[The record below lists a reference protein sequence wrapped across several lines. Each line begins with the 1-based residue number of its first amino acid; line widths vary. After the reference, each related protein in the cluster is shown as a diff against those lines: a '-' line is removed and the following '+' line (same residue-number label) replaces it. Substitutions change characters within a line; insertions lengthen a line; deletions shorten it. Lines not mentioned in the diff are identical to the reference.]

1 MSTVK
6 KTTTQDKV
14 VEVKEQN
21 SQAVIY
27 SDKNLYFDG
36 YGHVDKGFN
45 IINTEFLDI
54 YLQHKSVREASALEL
69 AKHYGVK

>member
-1 MSTVK
+1 MSTAK
-6 KTTTQDKV
+6 KTTQEKI

-27 SDKNLYFDG
+27 SDKNLYFDT
-36 YGHVDKGFN
+36 YGHIDQGYN
-45 IINTEFLDI
+45 IVKTEFIDI

-69 AKHYGVK
+69 AKHYGIK

>member
-1 MSTVK
+1 MSTAK
-6 KTTTQDKV
+6 KTTQEKI

-27 SDKNLYFDG
+27 SDKNLYFDA
-36 YGHVDKGFN
+36 YGHIDKGYN
-45 IINTEFLDI
+45 IVKTEFIDI

-69 AKHYGVK
+69 AKHYGIK

>member
-6 KTTTQDKV
+6 KTTEEKI

-21 SQAVIY
+21 SQAVIH
-27 SDKNLYFDG
+27 SDKNLYFDT
-36 YGHVDKGFN
+36 YGHIDRGYN
-45 IINTEFLDI
+45 IVKTEFIDI

-69 AKHYGVK
+69 AKHYGIK

>member
-1 MSTVK
+1 MSTAK
-6 KTTTQDKV
+6 KTTQEKI

-27 SDKNLYFDG
+27 SDKNLYFDT
-36 YGHVDKGFN
+36 YGHIDRGYN
-45 IINTEFLDI
+45 IVKIEFLDI

-69 AKHYGVK
+69 AKHYGIK

>member
-6 KTTTQDKV
+6 KTIPEKIA
-14 VEVKEQN
+14 EVKEQD

-27 SDKNLYFDG
+27 SDKNLYFDT
-36 YGHVDKGFN
+36 YGHIDTGYN
-45 IINTEFLDI
+45 IVKTEFLDI

-69 AKHYGVK
+69 AKHYGIK

>member
-1 MSTVK
+1 MSTAK
-6 KTTTQDKV
+6 KTTQEKI

-27 SDKNLYFDG
+27 SDKNLYFDT
-36 YGHVDKGFN
+36 YGHIDKGYN
-45 IINTEFLDI
+45 IVKTEFIDI

-69 AKHYGVK
+69 AKHYGIK

>member
-6 KTTTQDKV
+6 KTTPEKV

-21 SQAVIY
+21 SQAVIH
-27 SDKNLYFDG
+27 SDKNLYFDT
-36 YGHVDKGFN
+36 YGHIDKGYN
-45 IINTEFLDI
+45 IVKTEFVDI

-69 AKHYGVK
+69 AKHYGIK

>member
-6 KTTTQDKV
+6 KTTPEKV

-27 SDKNLYFDG
+27 SDKNLYFDT
-36 YGHVDKGFN
+36 YGHIDRGYN
-45 IINTEFLDI
+45 IVKTEFLAI

-69 AKHYGVK
+69 AKHYGIK

>member
-6 KTTTQDKV
+6 KTAEEKI

-21 SQAVIY
+21 SQAVIH
-27 SDKNLYFDG
+27 SDKNLYFDT
-36 YGHVDKGFN
+36 YGHIDKGYN
-45 IINTEFLDI
+45 IVKTEFVDI

-69 AKHYGVK
+69 AKHYGIK

>member
-6 KTTTQDKV
+6 KTTEEKI

-21 SQAVIY
+21 SQAVIH
-27 SDKNLYFDG
+27 SDKNLYFDT
-36 YGHVDKGFN
+36 YGHIDKGYN
-45 IINTEFLDI
+45 IVKTEFVDI

-69 AKHYGVK
+69 AKHYGIK

>member
-6 KTTTQDKV
+6 KTTPEKV

-27 SDKNLYFDG
+27 SDKNLYFDT
-36 YGHVDKGFN
+36 YGHIDKGYN
-45 IINTEFLDI
+45 IVKTEFVDI

-69 AKHYGVK
+69 AKHYGIK

>member
-1 MSTVK
+1 MSTAK
-6 KTTTQDKV
+6 KTTEEKI

-27 SDKNLYFDG
+27 SDKNLYFDT
-36 YGHVDKGFN
+36 YGHIDQGYN
-45 IINTEFLDI
+45 IVKTEFLDI

-69 AKHYGVK
+69 AKHYGIK

>member
-6 KTTTQDKV
+6 KTTEEKI

-27 SDKNLYFDG
+27 SDKNLYFDT
-36 YGHVDKGFN
+36 YGHIDKGYN
-45 IINTEFLDI
+45 IVKTEFVDI

-69 AKHYGVK
+69 AKHYGIK

>member
-6 KTTTQDKV
+6 KTTPEKI
-14 VEVKEQN
+14 VEVKEQD

-27 SDKNLYFDG
+27 SDKNLYFDT
-36 YGHVDKGFN
+36 YGHIDRGYN
-45 IINTEFLDI
+45 IVKTEFVDI

>member
-6 KTTTQDKV
+6 KTTQEKI

-27 SDKNLYFDG
+27 SDKNLYFDT
-36 YGHVDKGFN
+36 YGHIDKGYN
-45 IINTEFLDI
+45 IVKTEFIDI

-69 AKHYGVK
+69 AKHYGIK

>member
-6 KTTTQDKV
+6 KTTPEKV

-27 SDKNLYFDG
+27 SDKNLYFDT
-36 YGHVDKGFN
+36 YGHIDRGYN
-45 IINTEFLDI
+45 IVKTEFIDI

-69 AKHYGVK
+69 AKHYGIK

>member
-1 MSTVK
+1 MSTAK
-6 KTTTQDKV
+6 KTTQEKI

-27 SDKNLYFDG
+27 SDKNLYFDT
-36 YGHVDKGFN
+36 YGHIDRGYN
-45 IINTEFLDI
+45 IVKTEFIDI

-69 AKHYGVK
+69 AKHYGIK

>member
-6 KTTTQDKV
+6 KTTPEKV

-27 SDKNLYFDG
+27 SDKNLYFDT
-36 YGHVDKGFN
+36 YGHIDRGYN
-45 IINTEFLDI
+45 IVKTEFLDI

>member
-6 KTTTQDKV
+6 KTTTQEKV
-14 VEVKEQN
+14 VEVKEKN

-45 IINTEFLDI
+45 IIRTEFIDV

-69 AKHYGVK
+69 AKHYGIK

>member
-6 KTTTQDKV
+6 KTTTQEKV

-27 SDKNLYFDG
+27 SDKNLYFDK
-36 YGHVDKGFN
+36 YGHIDQGYN
-45 IINTEFLDI
+45 IVKTDFIDI

-69 AKHYGVK
+69 AKHYGIK

>member
-6 KTTTQDKV
+6 KTTQEKI

-27 SDKNLYFDG
+27 SDKNLYFDT
-36 YGHVDKGFN
+36 YGHIDRGYN
-45 IINTEFLDI
+45 IVKTEFIDI

-69 AKHYGVK
+69 AKHYGIK

>member
-6 KTTTQDKV
+6 KTTQEKI

-27 SDKNLYFDG
+27 SDKNLYFDT
-36 YGHVDKGFN
+36 YGHIDRGYN
-45 IINTEFLDI
+45 IVKTEFLDI

-69 AKHYGVK
+69 AKHYGIK

>member
-6 KTTTQDKV
+6 KTTEEKI

-21 SQAVIY
+21 SQAVIH
-27 SDKNLYFDG
+27 SDKNLYFDT
-36 YGHVDKGFN
+36 YGHIDRGYN
-45 IINTEFLDI
+45 IVKTEFLDI

-69 AKHYGVK
+69 AKHYGIK

>member
-6 KTTTQDKV
+6 KTTPEKV

-27 SDKNLYFDG
+27 SDKNLHFDT
-36 YGHVDKGFN
+36 YGHIDQGYN
-45 IINTEFLDI
+45 IVKTEFVDI

-69 AKHYGVK
+69 AKHYGIK

>member
-1 MSTVK
+1 MSTAK
-6 KTTTQDKV
+6 KTTQEKI

-27 SDKNLYFDG
+27 SDKNLYFDT
-36 YGHVDKGFN
+36 YGHIDRGYN
-45 IINTEFLDI
+45 IVKTEFLDI

>member
-1 MSTVK
+1 MSTAK
-6 KTTTQDKV
+6 KTTQEKI

-27 SDKNLYFDG
+27 SDKNLYFDT
-36 YGHVDKGFN
+36 YGHIDRGYN
-45 IINTEFLDI
+45 IVKTEFLDI

-69 AKHYGVK
+69 AKHYGIK

>member
-1 MSTVK
+1 MSTAK
-6 KTTTQDKV
+6 KTTEEKI

-27 SDKNLYFDG
+27 SDKNLYFDT
-36 YGHVDKGFN
+36 YGHIDRGYN
-45 IINTEFLDI
+45 IVKTEFLDI

-69 AKHYGVK
+69 EKHYGIK

>member
-6 KTTTQDKV
+6 KTTPEKV

-27 SDKNLYFDG
+27 SDKNLYFDT
-36 YGHVDKGFN
+36 YGHIDRGYN
-45 IINTEFLDI
+45 IVKTEFLDI

-69 AKHYGVK
+69 AKHYGIK

>member
-1 MSTVK
+1 MSTAK
-6 KTTTQDKV
+6 KTTEEKI

-27 SDKNLYFDG
+27 SDKNLYFDT
-36 YGHVDKGFN
+36 YGHIDRGYN
-45 IINTEFLDI
+45 IVKTEFLDI

-69 AKHYGVK
+69 AKHYGIK

>member
-1 MSTVK
+1 MSTAK
-6 KTTTQDKV
+6 KTTEEKI

-27 SDKNLYFDG
+27 SDKNLYFDK
-36 YGHVDKGFN
+36 YGHIDRGYN
-45 IINTEFLDI
+45 IVKTEFLDI

-69 AKHYGVK
+69 AKHYGIK

>member
-6 KTTTQDKV
+6 KTTQEKI
-14 VEVKEQN
+14 VEVKEQS

-27 SDKNLYFDG
+27 SDKNLYFDT
-36 YGHVDKGFN
+36 YGHIDRGYN
-45 IINTEFLDI
+45 IVKTEFLDI

-69 AKHYGVK
+69 AKHYGIK